1 MCPGTYPEP
10 FCLQGCPGQ
19 PRLVRPDAALHL
31 TSLGSLFTPGCH
43 LPSSCTHLNRPPAP
57 MLSSLLT
64 WAASGHICPRE
75 SESVLQEPQPWPSLG
90 RMGLGLDDLSGPLG
104 PEFYNCTYKSL
115 LLNKM
120 CRPSRVGSM
129 PVGTFRVP
137 PHIRT
142 PRVGRQT
149 HRIQAGL
156 SRALYAEKL
165 QGRQRSLCSPP
176 GAGLGWAL
184 PLLRAGAQGGVGHP
198 AHLCQGS
205 QPWIICSLETSNV
218 SLFSKHETIS

>member
-120 CRPSRVGSM
+120 CRTSRVGSM

-165 QGRQRSLCSPP
+165 QGRQRSWSPVASCAVLPVPGWGGHCRCSEPVP
-176 GAGLGWAL
+176 RAVWGTRHTCARVLSLG
-184 PLLRAGAQGGVGHP
+184 
-198 AHLCQGS
+198 
-205 QPWIICSLETSNV
+205 
-218 SLFSKHETIS
+218 